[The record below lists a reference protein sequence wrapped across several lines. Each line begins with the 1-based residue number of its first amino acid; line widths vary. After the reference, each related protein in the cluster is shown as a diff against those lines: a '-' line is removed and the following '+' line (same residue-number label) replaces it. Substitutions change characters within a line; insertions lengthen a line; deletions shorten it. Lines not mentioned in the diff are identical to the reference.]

1 MKKVLIILGVII
13 GLFLMGI
20 VGKTLFFGQTVVK
33 NTFKTPTEINNRV
46 MNADNAITSYEWF
59 IQQEKDIE
67 RLYTQEQNHLDAFT
81 RFKESLAS
89 DRSKWSYFDRDE
101 YQRLS
106 SNITAQKD
114 MVNRALQ
121 NYNAK
126 SAMVTKNI
134 FKDNLPSNLS
144 RSWYAQK
151 NLIFQ

>member
-1 MKKVLIILGVII
+1 MRVTLITFGVIV
-13 GLFLMGI
+13 GLFLVGI
-20 VGKTLFFGQTVVK
+20 LGKALFFGQTVVK

-46 MNADNAITSYEWF
+46 MNANNAIQSYEWF

-67 RLYTQEQNHLDAFT
+67 RLYSQEKNHIDAFD
-81 RFKESLAS
+81 RFKESLPT
-89 DRSKWSYFDRDE
+89 DKSKWSYFDKDE
-101 YQRLS
+101 YQKLS

-114 MVNRALQ
+114 MVNRAIQ

-144 RSWYAQK
+144 RSWYSQK
-151 NLIFQ
+151 QLLFQ